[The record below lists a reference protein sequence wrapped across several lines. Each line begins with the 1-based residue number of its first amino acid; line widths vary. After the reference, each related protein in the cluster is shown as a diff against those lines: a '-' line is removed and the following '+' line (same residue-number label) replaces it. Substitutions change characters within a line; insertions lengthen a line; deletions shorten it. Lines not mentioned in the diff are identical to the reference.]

1 MSQYVLS
8 PFKQSP
14 VLAVAGTPA
23 YLLGS
28 WNDKC
33 GPTQGYVISDA
44 SNGTT
49 TATLIFQIVSGNVPT
64 TSGLLTIVG
73 TANGGG
79 NFNVTNAAIASVAV
93 TEQGVC
99 TVTYTIS
106 STSTPTT
113 QTQDYGQVIIP
124 QPETGETVSGST
136 YASVPVAAPYNNP
149 VIQEGKSLTATLNLP
164 SGGSLSGIVAV
175 LQGAD
180 IDLDAEYKL
189 IHTFASVT
197 GAGTTETFQTGT
209 DTQFITATTAPGTLG
224 SNPGGANL
232 SNYRFYRFKFTSITG
247 SGLAIGKVEF

>member
-64 TSGLLTIVG
+64 TSGLITIAG

-79 NFNVTNAAIASVAV
+79 NFNVTNAAITSVAV

-106 STSTPTT
+106 STATPTT
-113 QTQDYGQVIIP
+113 QTQDYGQVIVP
-124 QPETGETVSGST
+124 QPEVGDTVAT
-136 YASVPVAAPYNNP
+136 APYNSVPVARPFNNP
-149 VIQEGKSLTATLNLP
+149 NIQEGQALSATVRFL
-164 SGGSLSGIVAV
+164 SGGTLTGYTVL

-180 IDLDAEYKL
+180 IDLDSEYQTIATL
-189 IHTFASVT
+189 GTSV
-197 GAGTTETFQTGT
+197 GAGTVVTFQSGQGT
-209 DTQFITATTAPGTLG
+209 AATVA
-224 SNPGGANL
+224 AVNL
-232 SNYRFYRFKFTSITG
+232 LNYRFYRFSLTTG
-247 SGLAIGKVEF
+247 SGSGTVVGKIEF

>member
-1 MSQYVLS
+1 M
-8 PFKQSP
+8 
-14 VLAVAGTPA
+14 
-23 YLLGS
+23 
-28 WNDKC
+28 
-33 GPTQGYVISDA
+33 
-44 SNGTT
+44 
-49 TATLIFQIVSGNVPT
+49 
-64 TSGLLTIVG
+64 
-73 TANGGG
+73 
-79 NFNVTNAAIASVAV
+79 
-93 TEQGVC
+93 
-99 TVTYTIS
+99 TYTIS
-106 STSTPTT
+106 STATPTT

-197 GAGTTETFQTGT
+197 GAGTTETFQTGA
-209 DTQFITATTAPGTLG
+209 DVIAPSATAGNIS